1 MLFVSLQDLRELQ
14 DVAVEPGKKG
24 PVVAESK
31 AAKRLFS
38 RVNKMINNMEKALLD
53 IEKKKKQEEQEK
65 YYYFLCFC

>member
-1 MLFVSLQDLRELQ
+1 MAQVS
-14 DVAVEPGKKG
+14 GKKE

-53 IEKKKKQEEQEK
+53 LEKKKKDEQPK
-65 YYYFLCFC
+65 